1 MIECC
6 NVEYASRTKYI
17 SYYAITG
24 IVMAYLNAIIREY
37 DVRMG
42 LNVYMVL
49 EK

>member
-1 MIECC
+1 M
-6 NVEYASRTKYI
+6 KYGMAI
-17 SYYAITG
+17 QFIAYYAITG
-24 IVMAYLNAIIREY
+24 SAMAYYNVIIREY